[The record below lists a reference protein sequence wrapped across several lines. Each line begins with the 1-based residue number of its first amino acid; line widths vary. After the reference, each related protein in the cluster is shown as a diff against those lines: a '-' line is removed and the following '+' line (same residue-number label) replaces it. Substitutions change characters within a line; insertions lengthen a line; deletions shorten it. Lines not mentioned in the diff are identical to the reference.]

1 MIQVIKANEHGDP
14 NVFEVCGIH
23 VYHSPYIGITRGYG
37 EFMDHYKPEPS
48 AEWVVYQP
56 HDVALNY
63 FDLRRAID
71 NSPGKFFQLSLSD
84 DSYGSHEFLFKRKR
98 QGWHRVP
105 FVEIMVPVFKRDFYD
120 VVAPYMK
127 ESKSGWGLDYLW
139 AHLYGE
145 QPWLCCDYEMRHK
158 NPITSHKWLI
168 DGKTP
173 MDESS
178 YIVEKY
184 LKR

>member
-1 MIQVIKANEHGDP
+1 MIQVIKANEHGDS
-14 NVFEVCGIH
+14 NVFEVCGVH

-71 NSPGKFFQLSLSD
+71 NSPGKFFQLSLSN
-84 DSYGSHEFLFKRKR
+84 DSYGSHQFLFRHGR
-98 QGWHRVP
+98 LGWHRVP

-158 NPITSHKWLI
+158 NPITSHKWRI

-173 MDESS
+173 MDEAE
-178 YIVEKY
+178 YITRKY
-184 LKR
+184 LR